1 MVARQQDSV
10 PTPHYNATT
19 RAVVSSLGALLGISS
34 ISHGVLEIIQGN
46 APTPGSFVKALGPG
60 HSWTLWVHGSEP
72 AFTLFHNFLVTG
84 VLATAMGFL
93 LIIWSVRY
101 IESRGGATVFL
112 LISVASFLAG
122 GGLAQVLLFTFNW
135 AAATR
140 IRATLGFWQGIMPS
154 FVRRALARV
163 WTPALIAAGILFM
176 AALEIDAMLAQR
188 GLQASGMF
196 AIASRQQ
203 LLRAQIVD
211 PDFVRAAKSVAPAYH
226 QPKILGEERPGV
238 EPLPGRV
245 DFGSD
250 AKLGFALLQIFAG
263 DFGQSLPEDD
273 IVPFGAI
280 LPLA

>member
-154 FVRRALARV
+154 FLRRALARV

-176 AALEIDAMLAQR
+176 AALEIATFGYFPGLPHDTQALTRILWGLAAAIIATVLLAIVA
-188 GLQASGMF
+188 GF
-196 AIASRQQ
+196 AHD
-203 LLRAQIVD
+203 LET
-211 PDFVRAAKSVAPAYH
+211 RAA
-226 QPKILGEERPGV
+226 
-238 EPLPGRV
+238 
-245 DFGSD
+245 GS
-250 AKLGFALLQIFAG
+250 GFHRH
-263 DFGQSLPEDD
+263 DSE
-273 IVPFGAI
+273 GA
-280 LPLA
+280 AVRHD